1 VFILEGLKVIC
12 FHALLQV
19 LILNSLSAT
28 ICTKIVQHAGL
39 ARKCWKQSASAW
51 WGRTESKKR
60 QQDAGAIWNQAQEFL
75 ALLICLK

>member
-28 ICTKIVQHAGL
+28 ICTKIVQHADL
-39 ARKCWKQSASAW
+39 ARKCWKQSALAW
-51 WGRTESKKR
+51 WRRTESKNASKML
-60 QQDAGAIWNQAQEFL
+60 AQYG
-75 ALLICLK
+75 IKHRNS